1 MSKKSQRSRWAIF
14 LCCLLFLLA
23 APVLAGEY
31 YIAPDGDD
39 SVGTGTTDS
48 PWKSLTKAVATVPD
62 DGSTIIVRDGLYEG
76 GQSFSRHFTK
86 ACRIFAENPY
96 HARFVS
102 PKSSNRVLYVTS
114 ASQIL
119 LNGLEFFGSGSTN
132 ADYLIQLTTENTHN
146 LVFENC
152 IIHDS
157 YKNDLIKINSGA
169 NRIIFSGCVFFNPT
183 NHGGDE
189 HFDINMVKEIIVE
202 DSIFFNDYVGSGR
215 PDESQSHSFIVI
227 KNSSTTPDFTEKI
240 TLRRN
245 VFFNWSGLG
254 DQAFVLL
261 GEDGKPFFEAQD
273 ILVENNLF
281 IHNSIRKIWSTFL
294 YKGGLKNITTR
305 ANTITG
311 QPEIIGFGAFSV
323 ICLNIGKN
331 PKQESI
337 YFANNLFCDNLG
349 EGKRFSSSFDD
360 CFTGGKLLASNNL
373 YWTGGGIFRDEPKD
387 TFTAKRD
394 ANAVLGDP
402 KLPDV
407 PDLIS
412 LPRFDR
418 SVGQFPSG
426 NTTIRQEFERLVKSY
441 AVPGK
446 GSAAIGKADPKNMPK
461 NDILGRPRGEN
472 PTIGCCESHE

>member
-1 MSKKSQRSRWAIF
+1 MSKKPQRNSRVVF

-23 APVLAGEY
+23 VPLLAGEY
-31 YIAPDGDD
+31 YIAPDGHD
-39 SVGTGTTDS
+39 STGTGTADS
-48 PWKSLTKAVATVPD
+48 PWKSLTKAVAAVPD

-76 GQSFSRHFTK
+76 SQSFSRHFAK
-86 ACRIFAENPY
+86 PCRIFAENPY
-96 HARFVS
+96 HARFAS
-102 PKSSNRVLYVTS
+102 PKSSNRVLYITD

-119 LNGLEFFGSGSTN
+119 LNGLEFFGSGSTQN
-132 ADYLIQLTTENTHN
+132 DYLIQLSTENTHN

-169 NRIIFSGCVFFNPT
+169 NRIIFSGCVFYNPT
-183 NHGGDE
+183 NHKGDE
-189 HFDINMVKEIIVE
+189 HFDINTVKEIIIE
-202 DSIFFNDYVGSGR
+202 DSIFFNDCIGSER
-215 PDESQSHSFIVI
+215 PDESKSHSFIVI
-227 KNSSTTPDFTEKI
+227 KNSGSTPNFTEKI

-254 DQAFVLL
+254 DQAFLLL
-261 GEDGKPFFEAQD
+261 GEDGKPFFEAQN

-281 IHNSIRKIWSTFL
+281 IHNSIEKIWSTFL
-294 YKGGLKNITTR
+294 YKGGLKNVTTR

-311 QPEIIGFGAFSV
+311 QPEIIGFGAYSV

-337 YFANNLFCDNLG
+337 HFANNLFCDNLG
-349 EGKRFSSSFDD
+349 EGKRFSSSNGD
-360 CFTGGKLLASNNL
+360 CFEEGKLFASNNL
-373 YWTGGGIFRDEPKD
+373 YWTDGGIFRDEPND

-407 PDLIS
+407 PERIL
-412 LPRFDR
+412 LPRFDC

-446 GSAAIGKADPKNMPK
+446 GSAAIGQANPENMPK
-461 NDILGRPRGEN
+461 NDILGRPRSEN
-472 PTIGCCESHE
+472 PTIGCYE